1 MCLTVWSAPGDLT
14 GLSSPVLPSALV
26 SPVDR
31 RGVTPATGTDDFYD
45 LIRFTRLCFIF
56 PATLHVPSKSTL
68 HHQETIHKEGILEA
82 TEHIRE

>member
-1 MCLTVWSAPGDLT
+1 MYVSHSVVAPGDLT

-31 RGVTPATGTDDFYD
+31 KGVTPLTGTDHFYD
-45 LIRFTRLCFIF
+45 LICFTCLCFIF

-68 HHQETIHKEGILEA
+68 RHRKTLHKGIPEA
-82 TEHIRE
+82 TEHIKE